1 MAEEDWQEKYMQ
13 FQTLQQQIE
22 QISEHIGMLN
32 QQNQEL
38 EISQQAVA
46 EVGKTAVNQEIL
58 APVANGIFIK
68 TKLLENQKLIVNVG
82 ANTTVERTVEE
93 VVKLLEEH
101 ANDTTKKIIEAE
113 EILLELQQQAMKIY
127 EEVEAAQ
134 Q

>member
-1 MAEEDWQEKYMQ
+1 MTEENWQEKYGQ
-13 FQTLQQQIE
+13 FQELQQQIG
-22 QISEHIGMLN
+22 QISEHVEMLN

-38 EISQQAVA
+38 DISKQAVA
-46 EVGKTAVNQEIL
+46 EIGKTAVDQEIL

-68 TKLLENQKLIVNVG
+68 SKLLDNQKLIVNVG

-93 VVKLLEEH
+93 VIKLLEEH
-101 ANDTTKKIIEAE
+101 TREVTKRITEAE
-113 EILLELQQQAMKIY
+113 EILLELQRQAMKIY